1 MRCEAAEEAG
11 MFAVIMAGGSGT
23 RFWPSS
29 RENLPKQFLRITSD
43 RTMFEETLARVRL
56 FAQED
61 QIFAVV
67 GANHAGLVSD
77 TSGCR
82 ILAEPVGRNTA
93 ACIALAAVH
102 INAIDADEPIA
113 VLPADHFVS
122 NVELFA
128 KTIEAAG
135 EIARNGSIV
144 TIGIEPTRPETG
156 YGYLEIGERVNEI
169 RELPRFRM
177 VRFVEKP
184 DTETA
189 RKYLES
195 GRYLWN
201 SGIFVFT
208 ARTILREIRTC
219 LPEMAAEFDEIA
231 KAIGLDN
238 YDAAVKTAY
247 ERVESVSID
256 YGIMERTSA
265 PVYALKAG
273 FGWSDVGSWQAL
285 YELRSDEYDENRN
298 LLLGD
303 VKAIQ
308 AKSNFVFADAGR
320 LVALLDVEGLV
331 IVDTK
336 DALLIARLES
346 SQDVKKV
353 AEVIRKEEGM

>member
-1 MRCEAAEEAG
+1 

-23 RFWPSS
+23 RFWPAS
-29 RENLPKQFLRITSD
+29 RENLPKQFLKITSD

-56 FAQED
+56 FAQDD

-67 GANHAGLVSD
+67 GSNHAGLISG

-113 VLPADHFVS
+113 VLPADHFVN

-135 EIARNGSIV
+135 EIARDGSIV

-156 YGYLEIGERVNEI
+156 YGYLEIGERVDQLS
-169 RELPRFRM
+169 ELPCFRM
-177 VRFVEKP
+177 VRFEEKP
-184 DTETA
+184 DAETA
-189 RKYLES
+189 HHYLNS
-195 GRYLWN
+195 GNYLWN

-208 ARTILREIRTC
+208 ARNILREISAC

-231 KAIGLDN
+231 KAIGSDK
-238 YDAAVKTAY
+238 YDATLRKAY
-247 ERVESVSID
+247 ESVESISID

-285 YELRSDEYDENRN
+285 YELRSDEYDDSRN
-298 LLLGD
+298 LLIGD
-303 VKAIQ
+303 AKAMKS
-308 AKSNFVFADAGR
+308 KSNFVFSDAGR
-320 LVALLDVEGLV
+320 LVALLGVEGLV
-331 IVDTK
+331 IVDTN
-336 DALLIARLES
+336 DALLVARLDS

-353 AEVIRKEEGM
+353 VEEIRKEEGM